1 MAVFGLERVTLV
13 RAQLCLG
20 IGLSRRYIVVDERDN
35 VATAITD
42 IVKCEAVEV
51 NGENVVIEEDISY
64 GHKFAIKAIPKDGYV
79 VKYGERIGRAKSDI
93 QAGAHV
99 HVHNVEDIVDE
110 VRKL

>member
-51 NGENVVIEEDISY
+51 NGENVTVLNEAKTPPFPIDQEANVSEELPPA
-64 GHKFAIKAIPKDGYV
+64 FW
-79 VKYGERIGRAKSDI
+79 
-93 QAGAHV
+93 
-99 HVHNVEDIVDE
+99 
-110 VRKL
+110 